1 MVEYQDD
8 ILLNMKVE
16 LSDIMSKDAYD
27 FHVYINPDE
36 GDEKKPH
43 DVFLKYSD
51 IQQIEEWSKKQ
62 SDSKKSVV
70 VHSGPKAAFCST
82 IIRETGK
89 WKNVIYTK

>member
-1 MVEYQDD
+1 
-8 ILLNMKVE
+8 
-16 LSDIMSKDAYD
+16 MSKDAYD

-36 GDEKKPH
+36 YHKGDEKRS
-43 DVFLKYSD
+43 DFVLLKYSD
-51 IQQIEEWSKKQ
+51 IQKIEEWSKKE

-70 VHSGPKAAFCST
+70 VHSGPRAAFCAT